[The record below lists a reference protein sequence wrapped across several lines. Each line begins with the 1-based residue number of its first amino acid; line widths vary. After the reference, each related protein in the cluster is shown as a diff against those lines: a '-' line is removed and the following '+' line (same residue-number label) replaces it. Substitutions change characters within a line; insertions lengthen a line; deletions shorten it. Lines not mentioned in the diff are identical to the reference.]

1 MEGFWLR
8 APPEPEF
15 LNVYGAQELISR
27 NQFCSLR
34 STAGQYDNPI
44 PTRFL
49 DPIEYLKIPAQPVG
63 INKYS
68 VEGLVWILFGER
80 RIFNIVPV

>member
-27 NQFCSLR
+27 NQFCSLC
-34 STAGQYDNPI
+34 SPAGQYDNPF

-49 DPIEYLKIPAQPVG
+49 ASIECLKIPAQPVG
-63 INKYS
+63 INKYAA
-68 VEGLVWILFGER
+68 EGHGMDIIW
-80 RIFNIVPV
+80 